1 MIMTKTKINVAV
13 KNYHCNGEQ
22 LCEDFE
28 ELRVKKKKKKEKTTK
43 QPELCTSR
51 FQGMLTNWY
60 DR

>member
-28 ELRVKKKKKKEKTTK
+28 ELRVEKKKEKRK
-43 QPELCTSR
+43 NNKAARALH
-51 FQGMLTNWY
+51 
-60 DR
+60 